1 MRRRA
6 APLLNRRWFRRRI
19 TFDVLQEMIMK
30 KIARWLIIGC
40 FTAFVLFVALL
51 IYAIVGP
58 RPSPVQG
65 TDRPDW
71 LPPTASNVFHRSQE
85 GFGWWKVAE
94 FTITE
99 ADLRTYATEHGW
111 TLHEELNYHLPCHEL
126 LKPLTKPYT
135 EKDFLAEVIPTA
147 LVYQHLASNNGG
159 ITFAFD
165 PSTSRAYYLETHR

>member
-1 MRRRA
+1 
-6 APLLNRRWFRRRI
+6 
-19 TFDVLQEMIMK
+19 MK
-30 KIARWLIIGC
+30 IRKIVRWLFLGC
-40 FTAFVLFVALL
+40 LAAFVVFVAAM

-58 RPSPVQG
+58 NPSPMEG
-65 TDRPDW
+65 TDRPEW

-99 ADLRTYATEHGW
+99 TDLRTYAAERGW
-111 TLHEELNYHLPCHEL
+111 TFHEESNYWPPGNEL
-126 LKPLTKPYT
+126 LKPPTKPFT
-135 EKDFLAEVIPTA
+135 EQDYRDRVIPRA

-159 ITFAFD
+159 ITFAYD